1 MSDFST
7 IKIAKD
13 CGLFP
18 VAART
23 GWSFQ
28 SKDMPD
34 DGEYSCCVDGEI
46 DATGRFV
53 RVDDRGRFWN
63 PELNGWI
70 HLRIEFERSDLEL
83 VCRFADGRVV
93 EVRDG
98 HGVRIEDGS
107 VLPGAYWSPSVWV
120 RL

>member
-7 IKIAKD
+7 IKIAQD
-13 CGLFP
+13 CNLFP

-34 DGEYSCCVDGEI
+34 DEEYSCCVDGEI

-53 RVDDRGRFWN
+53 RIDDRGRFWN

-70 HLRIEFERSDLEL
+70 HLGSEFEFSQLEL
-83 VCRFADGRVV
+83 VCRFVGGRVV

-98 HGVRIEDGS
+98 HGVMIEDGS
-107 VLPGAYWSPSVWV
+107 ELPGAYWSPNVWV

>member
-1 MSDFST
+1 
-7 IKIAKD
+7 
-13 CGLFP
+13 
-18 VAART
+18 
-23 GWSFQ
+23 
-28 SKDMPD
+28 
-34 DGEYSCCVDGEI
+34 
-46 DATGRFV
+46 
-53 RVDDRGRFWN
+53 
-63 PELNGWI
+63 
-70 HLRIEFERSDLEL
+70 